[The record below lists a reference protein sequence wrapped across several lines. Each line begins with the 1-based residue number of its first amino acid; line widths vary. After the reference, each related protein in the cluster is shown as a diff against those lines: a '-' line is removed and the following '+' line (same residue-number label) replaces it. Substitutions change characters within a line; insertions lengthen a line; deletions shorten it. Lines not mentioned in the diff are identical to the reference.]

1 MCIGM
6 WVGVCVVFLVG
17 CGVGMLLFVGNW
29 WVLLF
34 VDLQMLCGGVV
45 CDWGVDVQLVY
56 LMLYDVYVVKWYCG
70 LIEVNYCVFVN
81 EFLVYYVV
89 FDVVVC
95 VGWIVYFNGLCVQ
108 VISWWVVVDLML
120 CGG

>member
-34 VDLQMLCGGVV
+34 VDL
-45 CDWGVDVQLVY
+45 
-56 LMLYDVYVVKWYCG
+56 
-70 LIEVNYCVFVN
+70 
-81 EFLVYYVV
+81 
-89 FDVVVC
+89 
-95 VGWIVYFNGLCVQ
+95 
-108 VISWWVVVDLML
+108 
-120 CGG
+120 